1 MNWNAHFAQRSG
13 MVKSSAIREILK
25 LTQGSDVI
33 SFAGGL
39 PAPSLFPI
47 ERLRTASDRV
57 LAEAGAKALQYSTT
71 QGSFALRSWIAE
83 RHEATPEQVQ
93 ILSGSQQAL
102 DLIAKALLD
111 PGDTVVVGAPTYM
124 GALRA
129 FDPYQV
135 RYRTIPLDDDGFD
148 MDALEE
154 ALAERPKLLYV
165 IPNFDNPSGVRLS
178 LPRRERLVE
187 LCARYGVP
195 IFEDDPYGELRFAGE
210 ALPSLHLLAP
220 EQVVYSSTFSKILAP
235 GLRLAWMIAQP
246 ELLDLINRLKQ
257 ASDLH
262 TSTLIQQIILEVV
275 QGDFMSGQIERV
287 RAYYHRQRDAMLAAL
302 EVSFPTG
309 VRWTRPVGG
318 MFVWVTLPQGHDS
331 TELLQAAVAR
341 QVAYVPGGPF
351 FANGGGE
358 NTLRLSYSVASL
370 EQIDEGMAR
379 LGEVLQESL
388 AAMAG

>member
-1 MNWNAHFAQRSG
+1 MNWNAHFAERSG

-25 LTQGSDVI
+25 LTQGSEVI

-83 RHEATPEQVQ
+83 RHGATPEQVQ

-135 RYRTIPLDDDGFD
+135 RYRTVPLDDDGFD

-262 TSTLIQQIILEVV
+262 TSTLIQQLTLEVV

-287 RAYYHRQRDAMLAAL
+287 RAYYRRQRDAMLAAL
-302 EVSFPTG
+302 EASFPTG

-351 FANGGGE
+351 FANGGGD

-388 AAMAG
+388 AATAT